1 MTNLPDDMLDPAEG
15 RLARRI
21 GSYTDQAVFPID
33 PVAIASSAAVAGRRQ
48 TLGGRLFGARGTAGA
63 AARLALVGAG
73 AVIAA
78 VAFGTVFGGGGRAVL
93 PASTAVP
100 NAADVVCA
108 STGLSGRIVGWDGAA
123 GNRIATV
130 ELTNA
135 SGSACR
141 LTPYQLALVD
151 GGGRGQGLIVGV
163 ALQPGL
169 LLAAGATVHT
179 LVDASNYCQSAV
191 PVEPVAIRLDDPL
204 QQGDVVVAPS
214 TGGLSGVPPCNGA
227 PGSAGSITQQPWAP
241 GPAPAN

>member
-15 RLARRI
+15 RIARRI
-21 GSYTDQAVFPID
+21 GSYSDQAVFPID
-33 PVAIASSAAVAGRRQ
+33 PVAIASSVAVGARRRSVAE
-48 TLGGRLFGARGTAGA
+48 RLFGSRAA

-78 VAFGTVFGGGGRAVL
+78 VAFGTVVGGGGRAVL
-93 PASTAVP
+93 PVSSMAP
-100 NAADVVCA
+100 NAADDVCA
-108 STGLSGRIVGWDGAA
+108 STALSGRIVGWDGAA

-135 SGSACR
+135 SGVACR

-179 LVDASNYCQSAV
+179 LVDASNYCGALV
-191 PVEPVAIRLDDPL
+191 PVEPVSIRLDDPL
-204 QQGDVVVAPS
+204 QQGDVVLTPA
-214 TGGLSGVPPCNGA
+214 TGELSGVPPCNGA